1 MSALRIAGV
10 LVALLLGFMMLRNL
24 SRRAPVASDGL
35 GFLAALLLA
44 LVALFPGL
52 VNLPAQAMMLGR
64 APGSRLIA
72 LLLGSS
78 ILLWLYTFWAAGQRR
93 RKDERSDARLEA
105 LVAHIAAQG
114 VAGDIDGVA
123 VVLPAYNEEEAV
135 GTVVRG
141 LPQEILG
148 LPVRALVVSDGSRDQ
163 TAAVA
168 RAAGALVLDLPINM
182 GGGAAIRV
190 GYNFAARSGARIIV
204 TMDADG
210 QHLAS
215 DIERLVEPI
224 VHGETDFVI
233 GSRRLGSFER
243 VSGLRS
249 AGLTFFNFFLNLLLQ
264 THLTDCSSGFRAFDA
279 RKLPHLETTESQY
292 HTSETIMHVRRLG
305 LRIAE
310 RPIVVQRRIAGQSK
324 KGTDI
329 VYGYRFARTMLTR
342 WLRG

>member
-52 VNLPAQAMMLGR
+52 VNLPAQVMLLGR
-64 APGSRLIA
+64 EPGRRLIA

-93 RKDERSDARLEA
+93 RKDERSDARLET

-168 RAAGALVLDLPINM
+168 RAAGAIVLDLPINM

-224 VHGETDFVI
+224 VRGETDFVI